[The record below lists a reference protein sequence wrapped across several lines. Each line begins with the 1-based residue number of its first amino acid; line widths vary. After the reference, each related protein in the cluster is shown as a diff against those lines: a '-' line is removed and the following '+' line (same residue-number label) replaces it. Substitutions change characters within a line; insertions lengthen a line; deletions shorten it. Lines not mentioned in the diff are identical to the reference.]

1 MFRNWCNKQNE
12 KAAQDEVD
20 KYVLDENRLLVQ
32 LACPSFAISGS
43 LMGRNLKK
51 LSIYSKQVLC
61 IPAKSASSERNF
73 SAAGYVTQ
81 ARQTSLKKEFMANLL
96 FLYKST

>member
-1 MFRNWCNKQNE
+1 MDETRSPAGNMLHDGAQESSSKINCFGVFRNWCNKQNE

-51 LSIYSKQVLC
+51 T
-61 IPAKSASSERNF
+61 F
-73 SAAGYVTQ
+73 H
-81 ARQTSLKKEFMANLL
+81 L
-96 FLYKST
+96 FKTGIVHSC